1 MSTETSVVQKK
12 VHKAF
17 SGYGIELE
25 YMIVDRK
32 TLDIKP
38 VADAPLH
45 EASSE
50 DGGEVSGD
58 VERGEFGWSNELVLH
73 VIELK
78 TNGPAKDLSRL
89 AEGFHREIIEINRRL
104 DKQGCSLAPS
114 AMHPWMVPDRETK
127 LWPHDNNEIYDA
139 YNRIFGCKGHGWS
152 NLQSMHINLPFDGNT
167 EFGKLHAAIRL
178 VLPLLPALAAS
189 SPFFEGK
196 KGSAMDNR
204 LEFYRKNQ
212 ARIPEIAGMIVPEA
226 VFTRAAYEK
235 EIFAKIFKAIAP
247 HDGDQLLRHEWLN
260 SRGAIARFDRNAIE
274 IRLLDVQECPAADIG
289 LAALV
294 ISLVKNL
301 YDEKNISYDSQCAWA
316 ASDLAVILD
325 ETIRSAENANLHA
338 KTYGKVFGVTDAKSM
353 GQLTGTLIERFLPDA
368 PAACVRPLEII
379 RSQGTLASRM
389 IRAHETRG
397 ESLVAIMRRLTDC
410 LARNVSFEVG

>member
-1 MSTETSVVQKK
+1 MSTAPSLIDTK

-32 TLDIKP
+32 TLDIRSI
-38 VADAPLH
+38 ADRPLH
-45 EASSE
+45 EASTE
-50 DGGEVSGD
+50 NGGEASGD

-89 AEGFHREIIEINRRL
+89 SEGFHREILEINRRL
-104 DKQGCSLAPS
+104 EKMACNLAPS
-114 AMHPWMVPDRETK
+114 GMHPWMIPDRETE

-152 NLQSMHINLPFDGNT
+152 NLQSMHINFPFDGNV

-178 VLPLLPALAAS
+178 VLPLLPALAAA
-189 SPFFEGK
+189 SPYFEGK
-196 KGSAMDNR
+196 KGPALDNR
-204 LEFYRKNQ
+204 LDFYRKNQ
-212 ARIPEIAGMIVPEA
+212 ARIPEIAGLIVPEA
-226 VFTRAAYEK
+226 VFTRASYEK

-247 HDGDQLLRHEWLN
+247 HDRDQLLQHEWLN

-274 IRLLDVQECPAADIG
+274 IRLMDVQECPAADIG

-301 YDEKNISYDSQCAWA
+301 YNEIHISYDAQCAWA

-325 ETIRSAENANLHA
+325 ETIRNAENAKLHA
-338 KTYGKVFGVTDAKSM
+338 KTYGKVFGMANANSM
-353 GQLTGTLIERFLPDA
+353 QNLTTYLVDRFLPDA
-368 PAACVRPLEII
+368 PQSCIKSLEII
-379 RSQGTLASRM
+379 RSQGTLATRM
-389 IRAHETRG
+389 VRAHEIHG
-397 ESLVAIMRRLTDC
+397 ESLPTIFKRLTEC
-410 LARNVSFEVG
+410 LARNVSFEV